1 MNENL
6 YFTKAQ
12 LDKLNRKELVT
23 IAKYYKLRVISKG
36 LSEEQLKD
44 LIWKSFN
51 ALEGIEADDM
61 SAPMSVRI
69 RRIKES
75 MR

>member
-1 MNENL
+1 MSRNL

-12 LDKLNRKELVT
+12 LDKLTREELVT
-23 IAKYYKLRVISKG
+23 IAKYYKSKVIMKG
-36 LSEEQLKD
+36 LSEEQLRD
-44 LIWKSFN
+44 LIWNSFN

-69 RRIKES
+69 RRIRES
-75 MR
+75 NK

>member
-23 IAKYYKLRVISKG
+23 IAKYYKLRFNKKFTK
-36 LSEEQLKD
+36 EQLRD
-44 LIWKSFN
+44 LIWNSFN
-51 ALEGIEADDM
+51 ALEGIEDD
-61 SAPMSVRI
+61 APMSVRI

-75 MR
+75 NR